1 MATYG
6 DQDIVCPYYKA
17 FLKQQ
22 IKCEG
27 LFKSSSLS
35 QSFQNIKNAKDWKK
49 NFCESFNYKNC
60 VIAKMLDE
68 KYEKRA

>member
-17 FLKQQ
+17 FVKQQ

-35 QSFQNIKNAKDWKK
+35 QSF
-49 NFCESFNYKNC
+49 
-60 VIAKMLDE
+60 
-68 KYEKRA
+68 